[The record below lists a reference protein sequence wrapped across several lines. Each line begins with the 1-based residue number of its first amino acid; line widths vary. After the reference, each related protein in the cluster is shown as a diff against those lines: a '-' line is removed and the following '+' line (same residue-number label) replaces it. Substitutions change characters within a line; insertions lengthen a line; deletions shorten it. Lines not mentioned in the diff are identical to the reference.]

1 MGAKSRKGM
10 CELGIVGDGQTGSY
24 KLKSYLHKYLL
35 TMQVWLGS
43 PKDQI
48 AKENHR
54 TLKSQYP
61 STLCSLDT
69 KQCIKEQREEGTGGE
84 ELSKT
89 HMKNTIQR
97 RE

>member
-1 MGAKSRKGM
+1 M
-10 CELGIVGDGQTGSY
+10 CELGIDGQTGSY

-35 TMQVWLGS
+35 MMQVWLGS

-48 AKENHR
+48 AKENHHR

-69 KQCIKEQREEGTGGE
+69 KQCIKEQREEGTGGK

-89 HMKNTIQR
+89 QMKNTIQS